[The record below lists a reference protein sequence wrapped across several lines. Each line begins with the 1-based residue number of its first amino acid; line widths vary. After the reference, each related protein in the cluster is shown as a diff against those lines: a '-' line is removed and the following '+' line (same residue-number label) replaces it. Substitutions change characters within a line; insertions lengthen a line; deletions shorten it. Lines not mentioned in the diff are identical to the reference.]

1 LIEKAI
7 DEMKKVL
14 DRLISNWT
22 TEKEIW
28 SFN

>member
-14 DRLISNWT
+14 DRLISNLT